1 MNHPDVQPRG
11 NSSMRVHLFVA
22 AVAAV
27 ATVGSA
33 RAEEAKPIEV
43 TLKGTV
49 FTPQEV
55 KIPVGQTVV
64 VKFKNLN
71 AGPAE
76 IESKPLKIEKVVQ
89 GGGEIVVN
97 VKAKAAGK
105 VLFVD
110 EYHEDVAKGYFIAE

>member
-1 MNHPDVQPRG
+1 
-11 NSSMRVHLFVA
+11 MRAYLVMAFVA
-22 AVAAV
+22 VTAAIGP
-27 ATVGSA
+27 AQA
-33 RAEEAKPIEV
+33 DEAKSIEI
-43 TLKGTV
+43 TLKGTA
-49 FTPQEV
+49 FTPNEV

-71 AGPAE
+71 AAPAE

-89 GGGEIVVN
+89 GGGEIIAN

-105 VLFVD
+105 ILFVD